1 MGRMVTEVAAIREAY
16 LGPAGAVASGSS
28 AGAPVP
34 DAGVRR
40 LPVPFLASLVVAEAL
55 VFGLLATSGNIPVLV
70 LKAFRV
76 LLTL

>member
-16 LGPAGAVASGSS
+16 LGPGALASGSS
-28 AGAPVP
+28 VGAAIPH
-34 DAGVRR
+34 GSVRR
-40 LPVPFLASLVVAEAL
+40 LPVPLLASLVVAEGLA
-55 VFGLLATSGNIPVLV
+55 FGLLATSGNIPHLV

>member
-16 LGPAGAVASGSS
+16 LGPTGVLASGSS
-28 AGAPVP
+28 AGAAIPH
-34 DAGVRR
+34 GNVRR
-40 LPVPFLASLVVAEAL
+40 LPVPLLASLVVAEGLA
-55 VFGLLATSGNIPVLV
+55 FGLLATSGNIPHLV